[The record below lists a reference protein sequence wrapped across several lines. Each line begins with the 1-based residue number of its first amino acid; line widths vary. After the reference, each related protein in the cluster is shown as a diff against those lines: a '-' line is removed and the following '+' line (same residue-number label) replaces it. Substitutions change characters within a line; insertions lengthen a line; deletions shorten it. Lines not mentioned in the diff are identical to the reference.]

1 MEIYRLSREKLIL
14 DYYVTY
20 KNDAED
26 REVLLEIF
34 LKYWKFNELQGK
46 ITCFYVLETSNTL
59 IVGLNPARVTDVCPR
74 FSVWGC
80 PV

>member
-34 LKYWKFNELQGK
+34 LKY
-46 ITCFYVLETSNTL
+46 
-59 IVGLNPARVTDVCPR
+59 
-74 FSVWGC
+74 
-80 PV
+80 